1 MHIPDDILAASYNR
15 RLLQDKYKFHY
26 EKENQR
32 NKEHVQSSKESVSD
46 ILLFWSS
53 HDGNS
58 S

>member
-46 ILLFWSS
+46 ILLF
-53 HDGNS
+53 
-58 S
+58 